1 MSRLSFLKE
10 DGKGNIY
17 GENGDETMD
26 VEDEKAN
33 PFAIKQ
39 LVNFDLYLEQKVNTL
54 PERKQPEES
63 KKFTMKLN
71 SGSSNKPI
79 SRKKAKEN
87 VENFNQKR
95 KFQQTIEQFVDIFSK
110 RQKAQEVS
118 DEYFKSYHDFE
129 IITTNASSL
138 ENKRSRYFLGL
149 LKEEAFERISERHN
163 ARAQQQL
170 ESAAPS
176 SVNEESDC

>member
-1 MSRLSFLKE
+1 MILL
-10 DGKGNIY
+10 
-17 GENGDETMD
+17 
-26 VEDEKAN
+26 
-33 PFAIKQ
+33 
-39 LVNFDLYLEQKVNTL
+39 
-54 PERKQPEES
+54 
-63 KKFTMKLN
+63 
-71 SGSSNKPI
+71 GSSTVGKTWRLLLNGWRLFYATVSHPTRIEQQLREIGAENNGGQGESSSALPRPI
-79 SRKKAKEN
+79 GRKKAKEN
-87 VENFNQKR
+87 VDNFNQKR

-118 DEYFKSYHDFE
+118 DEDFKSYHDFE

-138 ENKRSRYFLGL
+138 EDERSRYFLGL
-149 LKEEAFERISERHN
+149 LKEEAFERISERRN